1 MRVGSVGMFLACP
14 RELGEKGEK
23 GYRLMAMTRMFKHP
37 GCITLD
43 WLVQTDIK
51 EGKSDDGG
59 ESQTRNDQ
67 GLIVGGIRQTE

>member
-1 MRVGSVGMFLACP
+1 MFLACP
-14 RELGEKGEK
+14 GDLGDGKEK

-51 EGKSDDGG
+51 EEKSDGAASELIG
-59 ESQTRNDQ
+59 HHR
-67 GLIVGGIRQTE
+67 GL